1 MADIDSWLKRI
12 DAVEAR
18 LRAQAGRTGGSTA
31 ADPKTG
37 ETWERGQVWGHLAEF
52 IAFWTEQAGDVIDE
66 FQGEPVVYGRMGDT
80 SVRNASVDSGL
91 EVPIE
96 TLWHEVE
103 ADLTDLRRF
112 LLALPEDWA
121 LAVGKRDGQA
131 EVAAE
136 DIIERT
142 LVSHLEE
149 HAAQLEAI

>member
-1 MADIDSWLKRI
+1 
-12 DAVEAR
+12 
-18 LRAQAGRTGGSTA
+18 
-31 ADPKTG
+31 
-37 ETWERGQVWGHLAEF
+37 VWGHLAEF

-96 TLWHEVE
+96 TLWQEVE